1 MRYLAIAV
9 AALSAL
15 RLGDASPC
23 KAPTK
28 SVTASGV
35 TSSTSSTSVS
45 ATSVSTPT
53 STPTNPDEVI
63 YNVYPDGAFKNGLSG
78 ATTYGVVTLD
88 GVGKDGNAVPALE
101 AGGEDDADG
110 AVAKRAAT
118 GSASLTATLHN
129 LQVGSSY
136 TVLFYYAV
144 ASNAVASTCRM
155 RSYLGSNNYFNSAYF
170 PDVITAGSP
179 VTWVTA
185 IKAVTATSRTQDF
198 VLALTCKT
206 GGGAKVYVDSIFI
219 TNKAT
224 PETIEDIIKN
234 WGTAPSSTS
243 TRAAS
248 STAVN
253 SVESSSAESSQSVSV
268 ADTTASAGSS
278 TQSISVVDTTAT
290 AESSSVSAADIS
302 AAVETTPA
310 ADTTAAAQSSSETAS
325 AADTTVETTSAAES
339 SSQSASS
346 ADATAS
352 TTPAA
357 DNSTPVDTTTAA
369 QSSTESVSAAGTTVD
384 TTPSADAT
392 TAVSESSTQN
402 GSASN
407 TPIADT
413 TTPAGTTASQSEAST
428 QSVSTTPAADT
439 TTPAGTT
446 SSLSESSTASLSAE
460 GSSVSTTP
468 AADTTTPAGTTSSLS
483 GSSTPSLSAEGSS
496 VSTTPA
502 ADTTTPAGTTTSAS
516 ESSTQSAS
524 TTPSTTPSSSTSAAP
539 IATIDSTILIIAR
552 DDAGVTAASLGLL
565 AYGIPYESLIVPS
578 AGIELPTLNDT
589 KTHGNYGGIIVM
601 DAVSYSYDSGWASAI
616 TAAQWTTLHAYQ
628 TDFSVRMVRINEWP
642 GVDFGV
648 TTVSTSCCDSGVEQ
662 SVYFSDVSDF
672 PTANIKA

>member
-28 SVTASGV
+28 SVTAAGV

-45 ATSVSTPT
+45 TTSVSTPT

-253 SVESSSAESSQSVSV
+253 SVESSSV
-268 ADTTASAGSS
+268 A
-278 TQSISVVDTTAT
+278 V
-290 AESSSVSAADIS
+290 
-302 AAVETTPA
+302 
-310 ADTTAAAQSSSETAS
+310 
-325 AADTTVETTSAAES
+325 
-339 SSQSASS
+339 
-346 ADATAS
+346 
-352 TTPAA
+352 
-357 DNSTPVDTTTAA
+357 
-369 QSSTESVSAAGTTVD
+369 SSTESVSAAGTTVD

-392 TAVSESSTQN
+392 TVVSESSTQS

-616 TAAQWTTLHAYQ
+616 TADQWTALNAYQ